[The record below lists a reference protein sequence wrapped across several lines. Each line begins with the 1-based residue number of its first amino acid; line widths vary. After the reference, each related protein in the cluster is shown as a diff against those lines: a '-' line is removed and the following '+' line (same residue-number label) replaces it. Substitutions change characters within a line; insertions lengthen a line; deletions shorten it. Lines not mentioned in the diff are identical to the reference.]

1 MPSGRRRSAPGDV
14 IGSFMGLKIAEEMS
28 PAARN
33 NAAPIFGILLEGFSL
48 EGVNLIADDA

>member
-1 MPSGRRRSAPGDV
+1 
-14 IGSFMGLKIAEEMS
+14 MGLKIADEMS